1 MTPETKSETS
11 VEAKG
16 ASLDEAKA
24 AAATLLGVGT
34 ADVVIEHK
42 EELDGLFGKK
52 EVRIV
57 ATAKATKKAAAK
69 PAAAKKAAPAAEP
82 EPVAEEP
89 PAPSKPAARKK
100 KAAEPAPPAEQDA
113 EDGAS
118 QAEATP
124 ELAQR
129 YVDLLDEIL
138 KLGDLDANVRVVS
151 LQGRYANLEID
162 GADASYLVGRKGETL
177 NAVQYLL
184 NVIGV
189 HTFGEGV
196 RVSLEADDFRKRRAE
211 VLEKL
216 AQDIAKEVIARGE
229 EAVLDALPAF
239 ERRIIHQTLSE
250 IEGVTTYSEGE
261 EPDRRVVIAPAE

>member
-11 VEAKG
+11 VEAKA

-24 AAATLLGVGT
+24 AAAALLGVGT
-34 ADVVIEHK
+34 ADIVIEHQ
-42 EELDGLFGKK
+42 EEIAGLFGKK
-52 EVRIV
+52 DVRIV
-57 ATAKATKKAAAK
+57 ASAK
-69 PAAAKKAAPAAEP
+69 PAKKPSARAGAKKAAPEP
-82 EPVAEEP
+82 APAPVAEEAAP
-89 PAPSKPAARKK
+89 PKPTARKK
-100 KAAEPAPPAEQDA
+100 KGAEPAPAPGQD
-113 EDGAS
+113 EDGGEPAP
-118 QAEATP
+118 EATP

-129 YVDLLDEIL
+129 YVDLLEEIL
-138 KLGDLDANVRVVS
+138 KLADLDANVRVVS

-184 NVIGV
+184 NVVGV

-196 RVSLEADDFRKRRAE
+196 RVSLEADDYRKRRAE

-216 AQDIAKEVIARGE
+216 ARDIAKEVLARGE

-239 ERRIIHQTLSE
+239 ERRIIHQTLGE